1 MSLWRQITS
10 GLRNLSR
17 RRESDA
23 ELSAELRDYIER
35 ATALHQSK
43 GLSPE
48 AARRAA
54 LVESGSATS
63 IHDQVRAATWENA
76 AENFASDLR
85 YGARQLLR
93 HPAFAIVAIATLALG
108 IGATTAIFSAVNPI
122 LFEPLPYPHAD
133 RVMLVW
139 ESRNDGSPR
148 NPSYGTFF
156 GLTGG
161 LTNSLPRSIESAA
174 VAKPWQ
180 PAIVGTGQPERFEG
194 QRATPGYFRTLGVSP
209 ALGRDFAPSDDVQ
222 NAPAVAII
230 SDRLWKRRF
239 ASDPAIL
246 GRQLTFDGALF
257 TVIGVMPANFENVL
271 APASDV
277 WAPLR
282 YNPALP
288 SDGREWGHHLTMLA
302 RLAPAATARSTANEL
317 SANLAPLTQ
326 TYAKGYAGSGGPP
339 RGIAVHPMRDDLTAG
354 VRPALLAILGAV
366 LLVLLIACI
375 NVANLVLARG
385 SERRAEFAMRAAL
398 GAARARLI
406 RQMLAEGLLLAFIGG
421 ALGIAI
427 AQLGVRAIVALSPVD
442 LPRLA
447 AIHIDGAVLAF
458 GFIATTLVGFAV
470 GLLPALH
477 AGANDP
483 QAAIQESSRTVAR
496 SHHLTRRILVVAEVA
511 ISLVLLVA
519 AGLLLR
525 SIKNVFAVSPG
536 FDSSRL
542 LTMQVQDNGRRV
554 QPNPTSSPAIDR
566 SNFDSLSNYYDA
578 ALKSVRAVPGVEA
591 AALTSQLPLSTDD
604 DMYGV
609 ELESHEDGSPSDAA
623 FRYCV
628 SPGYFEAMHI
638 PLRRGRYIDERDKM
652 GAPVAIVVSESF
664 VARYF
669 PHGGPHTDP
678 IGQRLRL
685 GPDAGDPTKPW
696 SVIVGVVGNVK
707 QTGLAITGDDA
718 FYVSN
723 QQWLWF
729 DTAQSLVVRSSGADP
744 ASLTRAVKDAVWSVD
759 KDQPI
764 LRVATMPT
772 LVARSEDQR
781 HFAFVIFELFGLVA
795 VLLAA
800 TGIYG
805 VLSGGVSERTRE
817 IGIRAA
823 FGASP
828 ASILRL
834 ILGQGIALTAAGI
847 AIGIAGAIA
856 ASSLLATLLFGITH
870 LDPITYAAV
879 TLLLLAVA
887 AAACYIPARR
897 AMRLN
902 PISALRHD

>member
-10 GLRNLSR
+10 GLRNLTH

-35 ATALHQSK
+35 ATAEHAAR

-54 LVESGSATS
+54 LLESGSATA
-63 IHDQVRAATWENA
+63 IHDQVRGSAWENA
-76 AENFASDLR
+76 AENFAADLR
-85 YGARQLLR
+85 YGARQLVR
-93 HPAFAIVAIATLALG
+93 QPAFAIVAIATLAIG

-133 RVMLVW
+133 RVVMVW
-139 ESRNDGSPR
+139 EMRNDGSPR
-148 NPSYGTFF
+148 NLAYGTFF

-161 LTNSLPRSIESAA
+161 LAKSMPRSVEFAA

-194 QRATPGYFRTLGVSP
+194 QAVTPDYFRTLGVSP

-222 NAPAVAII
+222 NTPGVAII

-239 ASDPAIL
+239 ASDPTIV
-246 GRQLTFDGALF
+246 GRLLTLDSALI

-271 APASDV
+271 APASDIWV
-277 WAPLR
+277 PLR

-288 SDGREWGHHLTMLA
+288 SDGREWGHHLTTLA
-302 RLAPAATARSTANEL
+302 RLAPGASVKSASNEL
-317 SANLAPLTQ
+317 STKLVPLTQ
-326 TYAKGYAGSGGPP
+326 TYAKGYASSGGPP
-339 RGIAVHPMRDDLTAG
+339 RGMVVHPMRDDLTAD

-375 NVANLVLARG
+375 NVTNLVLARG

-398 GAARARLI
+398 GAGRARLI

-421 ALGIAI
+421 ALGVAI
-427 AQLGVRAIVALSPVD
+427 AQLCVQAIVALSPVD
-442 LPRLA
+442 LPRLS
-447 AIHIDGAVLAF
+447 AIHIDGTVLAF
-458 GFIATTLVGFAV
+458 GFIATTLVGLAV
-470 GLLPALH
+470 GLLPAIH

-483 QAAIQESSRTVAR
+483 QAAIQESVRTVAR

-554 QPNPTSSPAIDR
+554 QPNPTTSPAIDR
-566 SNFDSLSNYYDA
+566 ANFDALSSFYDA
-578 ALKSVRAVPGVEA
+578 TLKSVRAVPGVEA
-591 AALTSQLPLSTDD
+591 AAFTSQLPLSTDD
-604 DMYGV
+604 DVYGV
-609 ELESHEDGSPSDAA
+609 ELESLANGSPSDAA

-628 SPGYFEAMHI
+628 SPGYFEAMRI
-638 PLRRGRYIDERDKM
+638 PLRRGRYIDGRDKI

-669 PHGGPHTDP
+669 PHTDP

-685 GPDAGDPTKPW
+685 GPDAGDPSKPW

-707 QTGLAITGDDA
+707 QTALSITGDDA
-718 FYVSN
+718 FYVSD

-729 DTAQSLVVRSSGADP
+729 DTAQSLVVRSSDADP

-764 LRVATMPT
+764 LRVATMPS
-772 LVARSEDQR
+772 LVAASESQR
-781 HFAFVIFELFGLVA
+781 HFAFVLFEIFGLVA

-834 ILGQGIALTAAGI
+834 ILGQGITLTATGI

-897 AMRLN
+897 AMRLD